1 MALHRKAEKPFIQ
14 NFGDKVR
21 QGVEIAQGL
30 KGLWDTGRAIYG
42 GIQTIAPYIAT
53 AAAAL

>member
-1 MALHRKAEKPFIQ
+1 MALHRKAEKPFTQ
-14 NFGDKVR
+14 KFGDEVR